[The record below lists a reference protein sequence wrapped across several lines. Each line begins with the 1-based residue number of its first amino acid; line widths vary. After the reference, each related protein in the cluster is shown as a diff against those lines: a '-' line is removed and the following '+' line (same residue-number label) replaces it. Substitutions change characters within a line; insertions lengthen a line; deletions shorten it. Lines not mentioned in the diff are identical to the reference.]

1 MVYFSILVNF
11 AKKIDLLLSG
21 SSISNSTDEEL
32 LEEYK
37 KTGNSEY
44 FGQLYHRYIPL
55 IYGLCLKYLGDKEK
69 SKDAVMQLFEDLLN
83 KVIKYEILVFR
94 TWLHSVAKNH
104 CLQILRQ
111 SEKEII
117 VDFNTSLMESD
128 PILNL
133 LDEGEENDKWNLL
146 QECMKR
152 LPEVQQTCISRF
164 FIKQLSYADIVDI
177 TGYQLK
183 SVKSYIQNG
192 KRNLK
197 ICMEKKMAE

>member
-1 MVYFSILVNF
+1 MI
-11 AKKIDLLLSG
+11 LSG
-21 SSISNSTDEEL
+21 ASISNITDEQL

-44 FGQLYHRYIPL
+44 FGHLFHRYIPL
-55 IYGLCLKYLGDKEK
+55 LYGLCLKYLGDKEK
-69 SKDAVMQLFEDLLN
+69 SKDAVMQLFEDLLS
-83 KVIKYEILVFR
+83 KVGKYDILVFR
-94 TWLHSVAKNH
+94 TWIHSVAKNH

-111 SEKEII
+111 SEKEIV

-133 LDEGEENDKWNLL
+133 LDEGEENEKWNLL

-192 KRNLK
+192 KRNLR

>member
-1 MVYFSILVNF
+1 LQKN
-11 AKKIDLLLSG
+11 KDLFLSD
-21 SSISNSTDEEL
+21 SISNITDEKL

-37 KTGNSEY
+37 KTGNTEY

-69 SKDAVMQLFEDLLN
+69 SEDAVMQLFEDLLD
-83 KVIKYEILVFR
+83 KVVKYDIRIFR

-111 SEKEII
+111 PEKEILL
-117 VDFNTSLMESD
+117 DFNTALMESD
-128 PILNL
+128 SILNL
-133 LDEGEENDKWNLL
+133 LDEGEENEKWNVL

-152 LPEVQQTCISRF
+152 LPEVQQICISRF
-164 FIKQLSYADIVDI
+164 FLKQMSYVDIVDI

-197 ICMEKKMAE
+197 ICMEKKLAE

>member
-1 MVYFSILVNF
+1 MQKNVNL
-11 AKKIDLLLSG
+11 ILSG
-21 SSISNSTDEEL
+21 SFISNYTDEEL

-55 IYGLCLKYLGDKEK
+55 IYGLCLKYLGDKAK
-69 SKDAVMQLFEDLLN
+69 SEDAVMQLFEDLLS
-83 KVIKYEILVFR
+83 KVKKYDIQVFR

-111 SEKEII
+111 SEKEIV
-117 VDFNTSLMESD
+117 VDFNTTLMESD
-128 PILNL
+128 SILNL
-133 LDEGEENDKWNLL
+133 LDEGEENDKWDLL
-146 QECMKR
+146 QECLKR

-164 FIKQLSYADIVDI
+164 FFKQLSYADIVDV
-177 TGYQLK
+177 TGHRLN